1 MIISFIVSGVQSEWF
16 WLDSTKND
24 SEAAKYLSEYFPPK
38 FRYQNFGS
46 QLTMEFFNAS
56 EIADIVAG
64 SGAK

>member
-1 MIISFIVSGVQSEWF
+1 MVVSGVQSEWF
-16 WLDSTKND
+16 WLDSTKNG
-24 SEAAKYLSEYFPPK
+24 SEAAKYLAEYFPPK

>member
-1 MIISFIVSGVQSEWF
+1 MSTIISAVQSEWF
-16 WLDSTKND
+16 WLESTQNG
-24 SEAAKYLSEYFPPK
+24 SAAAKYLADYFPPK

-56 EIADIVAG
+56 QIADIVAG

>member
-1 MIISFIVSGVQSEWF
+1 MLPTIVSAVQSEWF
-16 WLDSTKND
+16 WLDSTKNG
-24 SEAAKYLSEYFPPK
+24 SEAAKYLSDYYAPK

-56 EIADIVAG
+56 QIADIVAG